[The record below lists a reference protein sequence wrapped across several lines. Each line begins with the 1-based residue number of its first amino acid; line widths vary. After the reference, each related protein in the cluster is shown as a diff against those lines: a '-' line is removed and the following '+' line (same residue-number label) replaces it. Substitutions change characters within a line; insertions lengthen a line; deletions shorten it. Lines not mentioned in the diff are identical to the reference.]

1 MREYPGADT
10 ELLAI
15 FGGKFPAVFFRRERE
30 RERERE
36 FFAQILNLFFSKH
49 TYMASTN
56 DIARLLNV
64 DHRDSSAFADVI
76 AEYFDDREADVYS
89 SSDSEDGSGL
99 PQNEKVFFTT
109 SF

>member
-1 MREYPGADT
+1 
-10 ELLAI
+10 
-15 FGGKFPAVFFRRERE
+15 
-30 RERERE
+30 
-36 FFAQILNLFFSKH
+36 
-49 TYMASTN
+49 MASTN

-109 SF
+109 SFCKAVGPESYVLLCSR

>member
-1 MREYPGADT
+1 MSFTSLRVAERLCGKYPGADT
-10 ELLAI
+10 VLLAI
-15 FGGKFPAVFFRRERE
+15 FGGKFPAVFFFVE
-30 RERERE
+30 ERERE

-89 SSDSEDGSGL
+89 SSDSEDGSGM
-99 PQNEKVFFTT
+99 
-109 SF
+109 

>member
-1 MREYPGADT
+1 MREISGRRYGVTSDFWRQIPSG
-10 ELLAI
+10 
-15 FGGKFPAVFFRRERE
+15 FFFFVE
-30 RERERE
+30 ERERE

-89 SSDSEDGSGL
+89 SSDSEDGSGM
-99 PQNEKVFFTT
+99 
-109 SF
+109 

>member
-1 MREYPGADT
+1 MSFTSLRVAERVC
-10 ELLAI
+10 
-15 FGGKFPAVFFRRERE
+15 GKISGRRYGVTSDFWRQIPSGFFFVE
-30 RERERE
+30 ERERE

-89 SSDSEDGSGL
+89 SSDSEDGSGM
-99 PQNEKVFFTT
+99 
-109 SF
+109 